1 MKQRVLSGIQPSG
14 QLTIGNYLGALRH
27 WVRVSQDFDCFFT
40 IVDLHAITV
49 SQDPEELRVGTR
61 EITAL
66 FLAAGIDPN
75 HSVVF
80 AQSHVVAHS
89 ELAWLLTC
97 TTPLGWLYRMTQF
110 KDKVGKE
117 QLESV
122 GAGLLNYPVLMAG
135 DILLYQAHAVPVGE
149 DQRQHLEFTRDLA
162 QRFNHRYGKTFRIPT
177 FFPTKTGAKIMGL
190 DDPTK
195 KMSKS
200 EESEYHAIF
209 LLDTPDQIWQKVRR
223 SVTDNFREI
232 RFSDDPE
239 RAGVN
244 NLLTI
249 YQAFTDKDTNDVEGY
264 FSGKGY
270 GDLKREVAE
279 AINEN
284 LAPLQ
289 ARYRELVAD
298 RGYIDE
304 VLRDGAE
311 RASEVANVTLGDVK
325 QKIGFLSP
333 VS

>member
-49 SQDPEELRVGTR
+49 PQDPDELREGTR
-61 EITAL
+61 EVTAL
-66 FLAAGIDPN
+66 YLAAGIDPN
-75 HSVVF
+75 RSVVF
-80 AQSHVVAHS
+80 AQSHVAAHS

-97 TTPLGWLYRMTQF
+97 MAPLGWLYRMTQF

-117 QLESV
+117 QIESV

-162 QRFNHRYGKTFRIPT
+162 QRFNHRFGETFRIPT
-177 FFPTKTGAKIMGL
+177 FFPTKAGAKIMGL

-200 EESEYHAIF
+200 EDSDYHAVF
-209 LLDTPDQIWQKVRR
+209 LLDTPDQVWQKVKRA
-223 SVTDNFREI
+223 VTDNYREI
-232 RFSDDPE
+232 CFSDEPA
-239 RAGVN
+239 RSGVN

-249 YQAFTDKDTNDVEGY
+249 YQAFTDQEAEDVEAR
-264 FSGKGY
+264 FVGKGY
-270 GDLKREVAE
+270 GDLKREVAS
-279 AINEN
+279 AINDH

-289 ARYRELVAD
+289 ARYQELIANPV
-298 RGYIDE
+298 YIDE

-311 RASEVANVTLGDVK
+311 RASDVANVTLADVK
-325 QKIGFLSP
+325 QKIGFLAP
-333 VS
+333 IC

>member
-27 WVRVSQDFDCFFT
+27 WVRVSGDFDCYFT
-40 IVDLHAITV
+40 IVDLHAITMP
-49 SQDPEELRVGTR
+49 QDPEELRQGTR

-66 FLAAGIDPN
+66 YLAAGINPQQ
-75 HSVVF
+75 SVVF

-97 TTPLGWLYRMTQF
+97 MTPLGWLYRMTQF
-110 KDKVGKE
+110 KDKAGKE
-117 QLESV
+117 ETESV

-162 QRFNHRYGKTFRIPT
+162 QRFNHHYGETFRIPT
-177 FFPTKTGAKIMGL
+177 FFPTKAGAKIMGF

-200 EESEYHAIF
+200 EESEYHALF
-209 LLDTPDQIWQKVRR
+209 LLDTPDQVWQKVRR
-223 SVTDNFREI
+223 AVTDNYREI
-232 RFSDDPE
+232 RFSEEPE

-249 YQAFTDKDTNDVEGY
+249 YQAITDQSTAEVEEH

-279 AINEN
+279 AINEI

-289 ARYRELVAD
+289 ARYYEFIAD
-298 RGYIDE
+298 PGYIDE
-304 VLRDGAE
+304 ILREGAE
-311 RASEVANVTLGDVK
+311 RAALVADATLASVK
-325 QKIGFLSP
+325 ERMGFLPPST
-333 VS
+333 

>member
-27 WVRVSQDFDCFFT
+27 WVRVSNEYDCYFT
-40 IVDLHAITV
+40 IVDLHAITLP
-49 SQDPEELRVGTR
+49 QDPAELRAGTR

-66 FLAAGIDPN
+66 YLAAGIDPQR
-75 HSVVF
+75 SVVF
-80 AQSHVVAHS
+80 AQSHVLAHS

-97 TTPLGWLYRMTQF
+97 VTPLGWLYRMTQF
-110 KDKVGKE
+110 KDKAGKE

-162 QRFNHRYGKTFRIPT
+162 QRFNHRFGETFRIPT
-177 FFPTKTGAKIMGL
+177 FFPTKAGAKIMGL

-200 EESEYHAIF
+200 EESEYHALF
-209 LLDTPDQIWQKVRR
+209 LLDSPDQVWQKIKRA
-223 SVTDNFREI
+223 VTDNFREI
-232 RFSDDPE
+232 RFSEERE

-249 YQAFTDKDTNDVEGY
+249 YRAITDQEVAEVEAH
-264 FSGKGY
+264 FAGKGY
-270 GDLKREVAE
+270 GDLKRDVAS
-279 AINEN
+279 AINEAF
-284 LAPLQ
+284 APLQ
-289 ARYRELVAD
+289 ARYREFIAD
-298 RGYIDE
+298 EAFIDG

-311 RASEVANVTLGDVK
+311 RASAVADATLADVK
-325 QKIGFLSP
+325 ERMGFLAP
-333 VS
+333 VG

>member
-14 QLTIGNYLGALRH
+14 QLTLGNYLGALRH
-27 WVRVSQDFDCFFT
+27 WVRVSNEFDCYFT
-40 IVDLHAITV
+40 IVDLHAITLP
-49 SQDPEELRVGTR
+49 QDPAELRAGTR

-66 FLAAGIDPN
+66 YLAAGIDPQR
-75 HSVVF
+75 SVVF
-80 AQSHVVAHS
+80 AQSHVLAHS

-97 TTPLGWLYRMTQF
+97 VTPLGWLYRMTQF
-110 KDKVGKE
+110 KDKAGKE

-162 QRFNHRYGKTFRIPT
+162 QRFNHLFGETFRIPT
-177 FFPTKTGAKIMGL
+177 FFPTKAGAKIMGL

-200 EESEYHAIF
+200 EESEYHALF
-209 LLDTPDQIWQKVRR
+209 LLDTPDQVWQKIKRA
-223 SVTDNFREI
+223 VTDNFREI
-232 RFSDDPE
+232 RFGEERE

-249 YQAFTDKDTNDVEGY
+249 YRAITDTEAAEVESH
-264 FSGKGY
+264 FAGKGY
-270 GDLKREVAE
+270 GDLKRDVASALNE
-279 AINEN
+279 AF
-284 LAPLQ
+284 APLQ
-289 ARYRELVAD
+289 ARYRELIAD
-298 RGYIDE
+298 EAYIDE

-311 RASEVANVTLGDVK
+311 RASAVADVTLADVK
-325 QKIGFLSP
+325 ERMGFLAP
-333 VS
+333 AG